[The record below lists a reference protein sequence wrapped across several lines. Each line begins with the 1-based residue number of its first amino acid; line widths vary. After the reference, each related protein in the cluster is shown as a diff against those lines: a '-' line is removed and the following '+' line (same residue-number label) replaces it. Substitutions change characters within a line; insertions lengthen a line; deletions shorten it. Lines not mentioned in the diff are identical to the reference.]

1 MVSRGNKVDSMFDR
15 LVWWLPSCEDEDGSV
30 GGMGG
35 GGACLLLAATA
46 EGDLLLETVS
56 VATLFS
62 DCVSQCPL
70 WRFRFQ
76 YH

>member
-1 MVSRGNKVDSMFDR
+1 MVSRGNKVFDR

-30 GGMGG
+30 YGMEG

-46 EGDLLLETVS
+46 EGDSLLETFS

-62 DCVSQCPL
+62 DSR
-70 WRFRFQ
+70 RFRLTMSSL
-76 YH
+76 